1 MDMRGYQRY
10 REDSLNTMTQGELLL
25 LLYDELIKRLTQAEL
40 SLGQENYE
48 VFEGAV
54 GRSVDI
60 IHYLDDTLDRQF
72 PISANLSRL
81 YEYFCYELSRVV
93 SGRNAAHPLQEQLQ
107 RNRALWTRVVQADRA
122 ASGRLC
128 GKDSFYDS

>member
-48 VFEGAV
+48 GFKKEMA
-54 GRSVDI
+54 S
-60 IHYLDDTLDRQF
+60 
-72 PISANLSRL
+72 
-81 YEYFCYELSRVV
+81 ELR
-93 SGRNAAHPLQEQLQ
+93 
-107 RNRALWTRVVQADRA
+107 
-122 ASGRLC
+122 
-128 GKDSFYDS
+128 DSFRQAEKSAATSPQEGV

>member
-48 VFEGAV
+48 VFEGASAAV
-54 GRSVDI
+54 SISSI
-60 IHYLDDTLDRQF
+60 IWTTPLTASSPSA
-72 PISANLSRL
+72 PI
-81 YEYFCYELSRVV
+81 
-93 SGRNAAHPLQEQLQ
+93 
-107 RNRALWTRVVQADRA
+107 
-122 ASGRLC
+122 
-128 GKDSFYDS
+128 

>member
-40 SLGQENYE
+40 SLGQENYA

-81 YEYFCYELSRVV
+81 YEYFC
-93 SGRNAAHPLQEQLQ
+93 
-107 RNRALWTRVVQADRA
+107 
-122 ASGRLC
+122 
-128 GKDSFYDS
+128 

>member
-48 VFEGAV
+48 
-54 GRSVDI
+54 
-60 IHYLDDTLDRQF
+60 DRQF

-93 SGRNAAHPLQEQLQ
+93 SGRNAKELA
-107 RNRALWTRVVQADRA
+107 RVKEM
-122 ASGRLC
+122 ASELR
-128 GKDSFYDS
+128 DSFRQAEKSAATSPQEGV